1 MALGAELWILFLV
14 VIPAGYIRALSPP
27 SDVTIK
33 HVDAITTWNDT
44 PAPRPPGVHKREV
57 ILH

>member
-1 MALGAELWILFLV
+1 MDLGAELWILFLV

-44 PAPRPPGVHKREV
+44 PPDLPPGVHKREV